1 MSLPTNRDIA
11 IARLPDNYVRAAA
24 ALRACARKFTPER
37 YAKAVVALGDAW
49 QTDEVEAWP
58 DEKQQLA
65 TYARLCDDDT
75 LCHLVGRVE
84 RKRAAWKAALA
95 DPVDAATSKASSP
108 GDVS

>member
-1 MSLPTNRDIA
+1 MNLPTNRDIA

-24 ALRACARKFTPER
+24 ALRACARNFTPER

-49 QTDEVEAWP
+49 KTDEVAAWP

-75 LCHLVGRVE
+75 LRHLVGRVE
-84 RKRAAWKAALA
+84 RKRAAWKVALA
-95 DPVDAATSKASSP
+95 DLVGAGITDAIR
-108 GDVS
+108 